1 MQAVV
6 FLIGCRRD
14 GTDDSRSRSIWIKC
28 YSSRKMRGRR
38 DSLQSGMHR
47 IDAWEFEAEIYG
59 VLGHI
64 YVEMQDALKPW
75 YTFQNISS
83 VLKYRYIEI
92 CKICI
97 FRILS
102 VV

>member
-28 YSSRKMRGRR
+28 YSSRKMSGRC
-38 DSLQSGMHR
+38 DSLQSGMQR
-47 IDAWEFEAEIYG
+47 IDAWELKVEIYG

-64 YVEMQDALKPW
+64 YVEMQDALWLVFFHVPNYFKCSRL
-75 YTFQNISS
+75 YKFF
-83 VLKYRYIEI
+83 ED
-92 CKICI
+92 
-97 FRILS
+97 